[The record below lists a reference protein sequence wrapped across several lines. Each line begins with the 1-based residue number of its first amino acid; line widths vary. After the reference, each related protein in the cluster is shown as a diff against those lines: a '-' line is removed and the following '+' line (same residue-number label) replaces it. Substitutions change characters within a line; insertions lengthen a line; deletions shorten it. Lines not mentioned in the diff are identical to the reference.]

1 MSMPVPVCRSADV
14 SVGYSTHLYHPIPPP
29 PTPPVPTYAIEIVVP
44 QSWPP
49 GVGLGSVKKTSSV
62 LCGGLALMLAGHD
75 CGKLIPQITIPINNA
90 LLPTFLPTSKRKVI
104 VTCFSVRMNGFP
116 AACMSLRPPLP
127 SLSCGQPMSMPL
139 SLTVTNLYLNVFVGV
154 SGADLVGALIAT
166 AGTMVI
172 DYLFFKPPGVNLTP
186 GEEWMKAAL
195 GTAVGLGASVAQ
207 HLIDPRYPVKGEFG
221 FKALGAEWK
230 VGISCLSTDTK
241 NNPSQVSVGAE
252 FTLAEHKGTGSSLK
266 LSESRSY
273 TWDAGGD
280 ATKEGDKHT
289 IGVALATPVVGSQAS
304 VTEEHHPGAPPAQQ
318 DKYSGSGSVT
328 TAVNSGSAQVDYT
341 PGAAEGERWSGRAD
355 ASENIHKGLHKK
367 STVYNPDGS
376 TTTTATDSGPD
387 GSVVQTVTTEAKDG
401 SSTMTTV
408 STDGRGNPVP
418 PGKNTGST
426 GAWGPLL

>member
-1 MSMPVPVCRSADV
+1 MSVPVPVCRSADV

-29 PTPPVPTYAIEIVVP
+29 PTPPVPTYAIEIVLS

-75 CGKLIPQITIPINNA
+75 CGKLIPQITIPLNNA

-116 AACMSLRPPLP
+116 AACMSLRPPL
-127 SLSCGQPMSMPL
+127 SCGQPMSMPL
-139 SLTVTNLYLNVFVGV
+139 SLTVTNFYLNVLVGV
-154 SGADLVGALIAT
+154 SAADVVGALIAT

-172 DYLFFKPPGVNLTP
+172 DYLFFRPPGVDLTP

-195 GTAVGLGASVAQ
+195 GTAVGLGASAAQ

-252 FTLAEHKGTGSSLK
+252 LTLAEHKGTGSSLK

-280 ATKEGDKHT
+280 TTKEGDKHT
-289 IGVALATPVVGSQAS
+289 V
-304 VTEEHHPGAPPAQQ
+304 GAPPC
-318 DKYSGSGSVT
+318 GRRT
-328 TAVNSGSAQVDYT
+328 TPCSTSS
-341 PGAAEGERWSGRAD
+341 PGREGARPRTCS
-355 ASENIHKGLHKK
+355 
-367 STVYNPDGS
+367 
-376 TTTTATDSGPD
+376 
-387 GSVVQTVTTEAKDG
+387 
-401 SSTMTTV
+401 
-408 STDGRGNPVP
+408 
-418 PGKNTGST
+418 
-426 GAWGPLL
+426 